1 MLKKLN
7 SFGSIWSSDVDHNV
21 FWLLISLSLIDVH
34 LSSLYNQLTP
44 ERILPERALASFF
57 MHLKHQRE
65 EESYQS
71 EACGLM
77 GEPLTKSS
85 RIIRREKTGPDD
97 ICFRQTTGSSQH
109 FQKVHHHLC
118 YFHEKQQGIG
128 PYTKTVLQIQRPH

>member
-77 GEPLTKSS
+77 VMY
-85 RIIRREKTGPDD
+85 RIMLGAI
-97 ICFRQTTGSSQH
+97 TTLQYSQSLGSCLL
-109 FQKVHHHLC
+109 KPIWLC
-118 YFHEKQQGIG
+118 TLGFARMCS
-128 PYTKTVLQIQRPH
+128 TA